1 MLTVLEIIP
10 RPILNRSMLDLTPE
24 QQAQIKLVDFVDRY
38 ITTRRG
44 EIKSLRAVEL
54 TLDRMAQMLPD
65 VPMSKLRRIDIA
77 SYVVTRRKSDA
88 ANGTINC
95 ELLTLSAA
103 INYVCQRWDWTMP
116 NPVPGQYTKWPTGRL
131 RYLDSTEKRR
141 LIEAAAQSRKRYAHV
156 LPDLIELA
164 VNTGMRKN
172 EMLYLTWDRICFEGN
187 SIILTKDDTKN
198 ARPRVLPMNKGAR
211 AAIESRERWGNE
223 HCEDSRWVFADK
235 AGERVK
241 SVYASWC
248 QAVKQAE
255 IEDFR
260 IHDLRHTFASWLV
273 MEGVSLYVVRDL
285 LGHSSIKMTE
295 RYAHLAQSA
304 LVQAVAVLDG
314 K

>member
-1 MLTVLEIIP
+1 
-10 RPILNRSMLDLTPE
+10 MLDLNPE
-24 QQAQIKLVDFVDRY
+24 QQSHIRLTDFVDRY
-38 ITTRRG
+38 VDTRRG
-44 EIKSLRAVEL
+44 ELKSHRAVEL
-54 TLDRMAQMLPD
+54 TLNRMLLMLPD
-65 VPMSKLRRIDIA
+65 VPLCKLRKIDIA
-77 SYVVTRRKSDA
+77 SYVVQRRKAGA

-103 INYVCQRWDWTMP
+103 INYVCSRWDWEIS
-116 NPVPGQYTKWPTGRL
+116 NPVPGQYVKWSPGRL
-131 RYLDSTEKRR
+131 RYLDPAEKRQ
-141 LIEAAAQSRKRYAHV
+141 LITAAGQVRRRGAHV
-156 LPDLIELA
+156 LPDFVAMA

-172 EMLYLTWDRICFEGN
+172 EMLDLTWDRVRFEA
-187 SIILTKDDTKN
+187 SSVILTAENTKN
-198 ARPRVLPMNKGAR
+198 ARPRIVPLNKEAK
-211 AAIESRERWGNE
+211 AAIESRRRFKKK
-223 HCEDSRWVFADK
+223 HCSESRWVFADK
-235 AGERVK
+235 SGERVK
-241 SVYASWC
+241 SIYASFVE
-248 QAVKQAE
+248 AREKAE